1 MLKVVSTNIVSPL
14 GMSSQE
20 NWRAVMQGRS
30 ALRRL
35 ENYKGIPLPFVAS
48 VFTPEQ
54 VEELA
59 IEGFTRFESLAIRSI
74 AEALTHTDLDVHGER
89 TIFILS
95 TTKAD
100 VEELGFA
107 EERDGDYH
115 RPALSAQRIAEH
127 IGIGGG
133 AIVCCNAC
141 ISGVSAQ
148 ILADRLISAGHY
160 NNAVVC
166 GADLVSSF
174 TASGFLSFKSLSN
187 EACRPFDAD
196 RQGLNLGEAAATIVF
211 TRADSLREGDWLFE
225 RGEMDNDAF
234 HLSTPAPSGEG
245 ARKVL
250 EAVMKGRD
258 VSELAFVSAHG
269 TATMFN
275 DQMESVAIEK
285 AGLSAVPLTALK
297 GWFGHTLGASG
308 VLEVIF
314 GMMAVSE
321 SVVLPLRGFREIGVS
336 GKVNLSS
343 ELRAT
348 DKNSFLKMI
357 SGFGGCNAAALYRRV
372 REGKERETAPELKE
386 ADHSMSE
393 AVPELKETAHLEAA
407 HLEAAHLEAAHS
419 MGETAPSL
427 KELHRVHILPDGVTL
442 DGKPLPIQSQ
452 GAGLLSEIYKKYVG
466 DYPKYHKMDALSRL
480 AFLATELLLSR
491 GDVPQDSKRATILF
505 NRTSSVV
512 ADRCHLGS
520 IAKPGEFYPSPS
532 VFLGTLP
539 NIATGEIAIRHGYTG
554 ETSLYITDFRDEA
567 LMEKVVSSS
576 FSQGGFRSLICG
588 FVDCESVDSGFVNSE
603 FVDGDR
609 GDRFEAD
616 LKILV
621 SNNFRNN

>member
-59 IEGFTRFESLAIRSI
+59 VEGFTRFESLAIRSI
-74 AEALTHTDLDVHGER
+74 TEALTHTDLDVHGER

-100 VEELGFA
+100 VEELGFV
-107 EERDGDYH
+107 EEMDGDYH

-127 IGIGGG
+127 VGIGGG

-148 ILADRLISAGHY
+148 ILADRLISCGHY
-160 NNAVVC
+160 DNAVVC

-211 TRADSLREGDWLFE
+211 TRADSLRDGDWLFE

-258 VSELAFVSAHG
+258 DSELAFVSVHG

-285 AGLSAVPLTALK
+285 AGLSSVPLTALK

-308 VLEVIF
+308 VLEVIL

-336 GKVNLSS
+336 GKVNLSP

-372 REGKERETAPELKE
+372 REGMERETAPGLEK
-386 ADHSMSE
+386 AAHSKGE
-393 AVPELKETAHLEAA
+393 TAPELKETAHLMGEAA
-407 HLEAAHLEAAHS
+407 P
-419 MGETAPSL
+419 GL

-442 DGKPLPIQSQ
+442 DGRPLPVQSH
-452 GAGLLSEIYKKYVG
+452 GAGLLSEIYRKYVG

-491 GDVPQDSKRATILF
+491 GDVPQDSGRATILF

-554 ETSLYITDFRDEA
+554 ETSLYITDFRYEA
-567 LMEKVVSSS
+567 LMKKVVGSS
-576 FSQGGFRSLICG
+576 FSLGGFRSLICG
-588 FVDCESVDSGFVNSE
+588 FVDCE

-621 SNNFRNN
+621 RNN

>member
-20 NWRAVMQGRS
+20 NWRSVMQGRS

-59 IEGFTRFESLAIRSI
+59 VEGFTRFESLAIHSI
-74 AEALTHTDLDVHGER
+74 TEALTHTDLDVHGER

-107 EERDGDYH
+107 AERDGDYH

-127 IGIGGG
+127 VGIGGG

-148 ILADRLISAGHY
+148 ILADRLISCGHY
-160 NNAVVC
+160 DNAVVC

-211 TRADSLREGDWLFE
+211 TRADSLRDGDWLFE

-258 VSELAFVSAHG
+258 ASELAFVSAHG

-285 AGLSAVPLTALK
+285 AGLSSVPLTALK

-308 VLEVIF
+308 VLEVIL

-336 GKVNLSS
+336 GKVNLSP
-343 ELRAT
+343 EFRAT

-372 REGKERETAPELKE
+372 RAGMERETAPGLEK
-386 ADHSMSE
+386 AAHSKGE
-393 AVPELKETAHLEAA
+393 TAPELKETAHLMGEAA
-407 HLEAAHLEAAHS
+407 P
-419 MGETAPSL
+419 GL

-442 DGKPLPIQSQ
+442 DGRPLPVQSQ
-452 GAGLLSEIYKKYVG
+452 GTGLLSEIYREYVG

-491 GDVPQDSKRATILF
+491 GDVPQDSGRATILF

-567 LMEKVVSSS
+567 LMKKVVGSS
-576 FSQGGFRSLICG
+576 FSLGGFRSLICG
-588 FVDCESVDSGFVNSE
+588 FVDC
-603 FVDGDR
+603 DR
-609 GDRFEAD
+609 GDSFEAD

-621 SNNFRNN
+621 KNIG

>member
-59 IEGFTRFESLAIRSI
+59 NEGFTRFESLAIRSI
-74 AEALTHTDLDVHGER
+74 TEALTHTDLDVRGER

-107 EERDGDYH
+107 AERDGDYH
-115 RPALSAQRIAEH
+115 RPALSAKRIAEH
-127 IGIGGG
+127 VGIGGG

-148 ILADRLISAGHY
+148 ILADRLISAGY
-160 NNAVVC
+160 YDNAVVC

-258 VSELAFVSAHG
+258 ASELAFVSAHG

-308 VLEVIF
+308 VLEVIL

-321 SVVLPLRGFREIGVS
+321 SVVLPLRGFSEIGVS

-357 SGFGGCNAAALYRRV
+357 SGFGGCNAAALYRKV
-372 REGKERETAPELKE
+372 REGKERETAPELEE

-393 AVPELKETAHLEAA
+393 AVPELKETAH
-407 HLEAAHLEAAHS
+407 S
-419 MGETAPSL
+419 MGEAAPGL

-442 DGKPLPIQSQ
+442 DGMRLPVQSQ
-452 GAGLLSEIYKKYVG
+452 GAGLLSEIYRKYVG
-466 DYPKYHKMDALSRL
+466 DYPKYHKMDSLSRL

-491 GDVPQDSKRATILF
+491 GDVPQDSGRATILF

-567 LMEKVVSSS
+567 LMKKVVSSS

-588 FVDCESVDSGFVNSE
+588 FVDCEFVDGGFVNRE

-621 SNNFRNN
+621 RNN

>member
-74 AEALTHTDLDVHGER
+74 TEALTHTDLDVHGER
-89 TIFILS
+89 TVFILS

-100 VEELGFA
+100 VEELGFVA
-107 EERDGDYH
+107 EGDGDYH

-127 IGIGGG
+127 VGIGGG

-160 NNAVVC
+160 DNAVVC

-258 VSELAFVSAHG
+258 ASKLAFVSAHG

-336 GKVNLSS
+336 GKVNVSS

-386 ADHSMSE
+386 AAHSMGE
-393 AVPELKETAHLEAA
+393 TTPELKETAHLET
-407 HLEAAHLEAAHS
+407 AHLEAAHS

-452 GAGLLSEIYKKYVG
+452 GAGVLSEIYRKYVG

-480 AFLATELLLSR
+480 AFLATELLLSQ

-567 LMEKVVSSS
+567 LMKKVVSSS

-588 FVDCESVDSGFVNSE
+588 FVDCESVNSE

-621 SNNFRNN
+621 RNN

>member
-20 NWRAVMQGRS
+20 NWHAVMQGRS

-54 VEELA
+54 VGELA

-74 AEALTHTDLDVHGER
+74 TEALTHTDLDVHGER

-107 EERDGDYH
+107 AERDGDYH
-115 RPALSAQRIAEH
+115 RPALSAKRIAEH
-127 IGIGGG
+127 VGIGGG

-148 ILADRLISAGHY
+148 ILADRLISTGHY
-160 NNAVVC
+160 DNAVVC

-258 VSELAFVSAHG
+258 ASKLAFVSAHG

-308 VLEVIF
+308 VLEVIL

-321 SVVLPLRGFREIGVS
+321 SVVLPLRGFSEIGVS
-336 GKVNLSS
+336 GKVNVSS

-372 REGKERETAPELKE
+372 REGMERETAPELKE
-386 ADHSMSE
+386 
-393 AVPELKETAHLEAA
+393 TAHL
-407 HLEAAHLEAAHS
+407 
-419 MGETAPSL
+419 MGEAVPSL

-442 DGKPLPIQSQ
+442 DEKPLPIQSQ

-491 GDVPQDSKRATILF
+491 GDVPQDSNRATILF

-520 IAKPGEFYPSPS
+520 IAKQGEFYPSPS

-554 ETSLYITDFRDEA
+554 ETSLYITDFRDEV
-567 LMEKVVSSS
+567 LMKKVVSSS

-588 FVDCESVDSGFVNSE
+588 FVDCEFVDGGFVNRE

-609 GDRFEAD
+609 RDRFEAD

-621 SNNFRNN
+621 SNN

>member
-54 VEELA
+54 VEKLA
-59 IEGFTRFESLAIRSI
+59 VEGFTRFESLAIRSI
-74 AEALTHTDLDVHGER
+74 TEALTHTDLDVHGER

-107 EERDGDYH
+107 AERDGDYH
-115 RPALSAQRIAEH
+115 RPALSARRIAEH
-127 IGIGGG
+127 VGIGGG

-148 ILADRLISAGHY
+148 ILADRLISCGHY
-160 NNAVVC
+160 DNAVVC
-166 GADLVSSF
+166 GADLVSPF

-187 EACRPFDAD
+187 EVCRPFDAD

-211 TRADSLREGDWLFE
+211 TRADNLREGDWLFE

-258 VSELAFVSAHG
+258 ASELAFVSAHG

-285 AGLSAVPLTALK
+285 AGLSSVPLTALK

-308 VLEVIF
+308 VLEVIL

-336 GKVNLSS
+336 GKVNLSP

-372 REGKERETAPELKE
+372 REGMERETVPGLEKA
-386 ADHSMSE
+386 AHSKGE
-393 AVPELKETAHLEAA
+393 TAPELKETAHLMGEAA
-407 HLEAAHLEAAHS
+407 P
-419 MGETAPSL
+419 GL

-442 DGKPLPIQSQ
+442 DGRLLPVQSQ
-452 GAGLLSEIYKKYVG
+452 GVGLLSEIYRKYVG

-491 GDVPQDSKRATILF
+491 GDVPQDSGRATILF

-539 NIATGEIAIRHGYTG
+539 NIAMGEIAIRHGYTG

-567 LMEKVVSSS
+567 LMKKVVGSS
-576 FSQGGFRSLICG
+576 FSLGGFRSLICG
-588 FVDCESVDSGFVNSE
+588 FVDC
-603 FVDGDR
+603 DR
-609 GDRFEAD
+609 GDSFEAD

-621 SNNFRNN
+621 KNIG

>member
-14 GMSSQE
+14 GRSSQE
-20 NWRAVMQGRS
+20 NWRAVMQGWS

-54 VEELA
+54 VAELA
-59 IEGFTRFESLAIRSI
+59 VEGFTRFESLAIRSI
-74 AEALTHTDLDVHGER
+74 TEALTHTDLDVHGER

-107 EERDGDYH
+107 TERDGDYH

-127 IGIGGG
+127 VGIGGG

-148 ILADRLISAGHY
+148 ILADRLISCGHY
-160 NNAVVC
+160 DNAVVC

-211 TRADSLREGDWLFE
+211 TRADSLRDGDWLFE

-258 VSELAFVSAHG
+258 ASELAFVSAHG

-285 AGLSAVPLTALK
+285 AGLSSVPLTALK

-308 VLEVIF
+308 VLEVIL

-336 GKVNLSS
+336 GKVNLSP

-372 REGKERETAPELKE
+372 REGMERETAPWLEK
-386 ADHSMSE
+386 AAHSKGE
-393 AVPELKETAHLEAA
+393 TAPELKETAHLMGEAA
-407 HLEAAHLEAAHS
+407 P
-419 MGETAPSL
+419 GL

-442 DGKPLPIQSQ
+442 DGRPLPVQSQ
-452 GAGLLSEIYKKYVG
+452 GAGLLSEIYRKYVG

-491 GDVPQDSKRATILF
+491 SDVPQDSGRATILF

-567 LMEKVVSSS
+567 LMKKVVGSS
-576 FSQGGFRSLICG
+576 FSPGGFRSLICG
-588 FVDCESVDSGFVNSE
+588 FVDC
-603 FVDGDR
+603 DR
-609 GDRFEAD
+609 GDSFEAD

-621 SNNFRNN
+621 KNIG

>member
-20 NWRAVMQGRS
+20 NWRAVMQGWS

-59 IEGFTRFESLAIRSI
+59 IEGFTRFESLAIHSI

-148 ILADRLISAGHY
+148 ILADRLISAGY
-160 NNAVVC
+160 YDNAVVC

-258 VSELAFVSAHG
+258 ASELAFVSAHG

-285 AGLSAVPLTALK
+285 AGLSSVPLTALK

-336 GKVNLSS
+336 GKVNLSP

-372 REGKERETAPELKE
+372 REGKERETAPELEE

-393 AVPELKETAHLEAA
+393 AVPELKETAH
-407 HLEAAHLEAAHS
+407 S
-419 MGETAPSL
+419 MGEAVPSL

-452 GAGLLSEIYKKYVG
+452 GAGVLSEIYRKYVG

-588 FVDCESVDSGFVNSE
+588 FVDCEFVDGGFVNRES
-603 FVDGDR
+603 VDGDR

>member
-54 VEELA
+54 VEKLA
-59 IEGFTRFESLAIRSI
+59 VEGFTRFESLAIRSI
-74 AEALTHTDLDVHGER
+74 TEALTHTDLELHGER

-107 EERDGDYH
+107 AERDGDYH

-127 IGIGGG
+127 VGIGGG

-148 ILADRLISAGHY
+148 ILADRLISAGY
-160 NNAVVC
+160 YDNAVVC

-211 TRADSLREGDWLFE
+211 TRADSLRDGDWLFE

-234 HLSTPAPSGEG
+234 HLSAPAPSGEG

-258 VSELAFVSAHG
+258 ASELAFVSAHG

-285 AGLSAVPLTALK
+285 AGLSSVPLTALK

-308 VLEVIF
+308 VLEVIL

-336 GKVNLSS
+336 GKVNLSP

-372 REGKERETAPELKE
+372 REGMERETAPG
-386 ADHSMSE
+386 
-393 AVPELKETAHLEAA
+393 LKETAHL
-407 HLEAAHLEAAHS
+407 
-419 MGETAPSL
+419 MGEAVPSL

-442 DGKPLPIQSQ
+442 DGMRLPVQSQ
-452 GAGLLSEIYKKYVG
+452 GAGLLSEIYRKYVG
-466 DYPKYHKMDALSRL
+466 DYPKYHKMDSLSRL

-491 GDVPQDSKRATILF
+491 GDVPQDSGRATILF

-532 VFLGTLP
+532 IFLGTLP

-567 LMEKVVSSS
+567 LMKKVVSSS
-576 FSQGGFRSLICG
+576 FSLGGFRSLICG
-588 FVDCESVDSGFVNSE
+588 FVDC
-603 FVDGDR
+603 DR
-609 GDRFEAD
+609 GDSFEAD

-621 SNNFRNN
+621 KNIG

>member
-59 IEGFTRFESLAIRSI
+59 VEGFTRFESLAIRSI
-74 AEALTHTDLDVHGER
+74 TEALTHTDLDVHGER

-107 EERDGDYH
+107 AERDGDYH

-127 IGIGGG
+127 VGIGGG

-148 ILADRLISAGHY
+148 ILADRLISCGHY
-160 NNAVVC
+160 DNAVVC

-211 TRADSLREGDWLFE
+211 TRADSLRDGDWLFE

-258 VSELAFVSAHG
+258 ASELAFVSAHG

-285 AGLSAVPLTALK
+285 AGLSSVPLTALK

-308 VLEVIF
+308 VLEVIL

-336 GKVNLSS
+336 GKVNLSP

-372 REGKERETAPELKE
+372 REGMERETVPGLEE
-386 ADHSMSE
+386 AAHSRGE
-393 AVPELKETAHLEAA
+393 TAPELKETAHLMGEAA
-407 HLEAAHLEAAHS
+407 P
-419 MGETAPSL
+419 GL

-442 DGKPLPIQSQ
+442 DGRPLPVQSQ
-452 GAGLLSEIYKKYVG
+452 GAGLLSEIYRKYVG

-491 GDVPQDSKRATILF
+491 GDVPQDSGRATILF

-567 LMEKVVSSS
+567 LMKKVVSSS
-576 FSQGGFRSLICG
+576 FSLGGFRSLICG
-588 FVDCESVDSGFVNSE
+588 FVDC
-603 FVDGDR
+603 DR
-609 GDRFEAD
+609 GDSFEAD

-621 SNNFRNN
+621 KNIG

>member
-54 VEELA
+54 VEKLA
-59 IEGFTRFESLAIRSI
+59 VEGFTRFESLAIRSI
-74 AEALTHTDLDVHGER
+74 TEALTHTDLDVHGER

-107 EERDGDYH
+107 AERDGDYH

-127 IGIGGG
+127 VGIGGG

-148 ILADRLISAGHY
+148 ILADRLISCGHY
-160 NNAVVC
+160 DNAVVC

-211 TRADSLREGDWLFE
+211 TRADSLRDGDWLFE

-258 VSELAFVSAHG
+258 ASELAFVSAHG

-285 AGLSAVPLTALK
+285 AGLSSVPLTALK

-308 VLEVIF
+308 VLEVIL

-336 GKVNLSS
+336 GKVNLSP

-372 REGKERETAPELKE
+372 REGMERETVPGLEEAAHSRGETAPELKE
-386 ADHSMSE
+386 
-393 AVPELKETAHLEAA
+393 T
-407 HLEAAHLEAAHS
+407 AHS
-419 MGETAPSL
+419 MGEAAPGL

-442 DGKPLPIQSQ
+442 DGRPLPVQSQ
-452 GAGLLSEIYKKYVG
+452 GAGFLSEIYRKYVG
-466 DYPKYHKMDALSRL
+466 DYPKYHKMDSLSRL

-491 GDVPQDSKRATILF
+491 SDVPQDSGRATILF

-567 LMEKVVSSS
+567 LMKKVVGSS
-576 FSQGGFRSLICG
+576 FSPGGFRSLICG
-588 FVDCESVDSGFVNSE
+588 FVDC
-603 FVDGDR
+603 DR
-609 GDRFEAD
+609 GDSFEAD

-621 SNNFRNN
+621 KNIG

>member
-14 GMSSQE
+14 GISSQE

-59 IEGFTRFESLAIRSI
+59 VEGFTRFESLAIRSI
-74 AEALTHTDLDVHGER
+74 TEALTHTDLDVHGER

-100 VEELGFA
+100 VEELGFV
-107 EERDGDYH
+107 EEMDGDYH

-127 IGIGGG
+127 VGIGGG

-148 ILADRLISAGHY
+148 ILADRLISCGHY
-160 NNAVVC
+160 DNAVVC

-211 TRADSLREGDWLFE
+211 TRADSLRDGDWLFE

-258 VSELAFVSAHG
+258 ASELAFVSAHG

-285 AGLSAVPLTALK
+285 AGLSSVPLTALK

-308 VLEVIF
+308 VLEVIL

-336 GKVNLSS
+336 GKVNLSP

-372 REGKERETAPELKE
+372 REEMERETAPGLEKAAHSKGETAPELKE
-386 ADHSMSE
+386 
-393 AVPELKETAHLEAA
+393 T
-407 HLEAAHLEAAHS
+407 AHS

-442 DGKPLPIQSQ
+442 DGMRLPIQSQ
-452 GAGLLSEIYKKYVG
+452 GAGLLSEIYRKYVG

-491 GDVPQDSKRATILF
+491 SDVPQDSGRATILF

-567 LMEKVVSSS
+567 LMKKVVSSS
-576 FSQGGFRSLICG
+576 FSLGGFRSLICG
-588 FVDCESVDSGFVNSE
+588 FVDC
-603 FVDGDR
+603 DR
-609 GDRFEAD
+609 GDSFEAD

-621 SNNFRNN
+621 KNIG

>member
-54 VEELA
+54 VEKLA
-59 IEGFTRFESLAIRSI
+59 VEGFTRFESLAIRSI
-74 AEALTHTDLDVHGER
+74 TEALTHTDLDVHGER

-107 EERDGDYH
+107 AERDGDYH

-127 IGIGGG
+127 VGIGGG

-148 ILADRLISAGHY
+148 ILADRLISCGHY
-160 NNAVVC
+160 DNAVVC

-211 TRADSLREGDWLFE
+211 TRADSLRDGDWLFE

-258 VSELAFVSAHG
+258 ASELAFVSAHG

-285 AGLSAVPLTALK
+285 AGLSSVPLTALK

-308 VLEVIF
+308 VLEVIL

-321 SVVLPLRGFREIGVS
+321 SVVLPLRGFRETGVS
-336 GKVNLSS
+336 GKVNLSP

-372 REGKERETAPELKE
+372 REGMERETVPGLEKAAHSKGETAPELEK
-386 ADHSMSE
+386 
-393 AVPELKETAHLEAA
+393 
-407 HLEAAHLEAAHS
+407 AAHS
-419 MGETAPSL
+419 MGETAPGL

-442 DGKPLPIQSQ
+442 DGRRLPVQSQ
-452 GAGLLSEIYKKYVG
+452 GAGLLSEIYRKYVG

-491 GDVPQDSKRATILF
+491 GDVPQDSGRATILF

-567 LMEKVVSSS
+567 LMKKVVSSS
-576 FSQGGFRSLICG
+576 FSLGGFRSLICG
-588 FVDCESVDSGFVNSE
+588 FVDC
-603 FVDGDR
+603 DR
-609 GDRFEAD
+609 GDSFEAD
-616 LKILV
+616 LKMLV
-621 SNNFRNN
+621 KNIG

>member
-59 IEGFTRFESLAIRSI
+59 VEGFTRFESLAIRSI
-74 AEALTHTDLDVHGER
+74 TEALTHTDLDVHGER

-100 VEELGFA
+100 VEELGFV

-115 RPALSAQRIAEH
+115 RPALSARRIAEYV
-127 IGIGGG
+127 GIGGG

-148 ILADRLISAGHY
+148 ILADRLISCGHY
-160 NNAVVC
+160 DNAVVC

-258 VSELAFVSAHG
+258 DSELAFVSAHG

-285 AGLSAVPLTALK
+285 AGLSSVPLTALK

-308 VLEVIF
+308 VLEVIL

-336 GKVNLSS
+336 GKVNLSP

-372 REGKERETAPELKE
+372 RAGMERETAPGLEKAAHSKGETAPELKE
-386 ADHSMSE
+386 
-393 AVPELKETAHLEAA
+393 T
-407 HLEAAHLEAAHS
+407 AHS
-419 MGETAPSL
+419 MGEAAPGL

-442 DGKPLPIQSQ
+442 DGRPLPVQSQ
-452 GAGLLSEIYKKYVG
+452 GAGLLSEIYRKYVG

-491 GDVPQDSKRATILF
+491 GDVPQDSGRATILF

-567 LMEKVVSSS
+567 LMKKVVSSS
-576 FSQGGFRSLICG
+576 FSLGGFRSLICG
-588 FVDCESVDSGFVNSE
+588 FVDC
-603 FVDGDR
+603 DR
-609 GDRFEAD
+609 GDSFEAD

-621 SNNFRNN
+621 KNIG

>member
-54 VEELA
+54 VEKLA
-59 IEGFTRFESLAIRSI
+59 VEGFTRFESLAIRSI
-74 AEALTHTDLDVHGER
+74 TEALTHTDLDVHGER

-100 VEELGFA
+100 VDELGFA
-107 EERDGDYH
+107 AERDGDYH

-127 IGIGGG
+127 VGIGGG

-148 ILADRLISAGHY
+148 ILADRLISCGHY
-160 NNAVVC
+160 DNAVVC

-258 VSELAFVSAHG
+258 DSELAFVSAHG

-285 AGLSAVPLTALK
+285 AGLSSVPLTALK

-308 VLEVIF
+308 VLEVIL

-336 GKVNLSS
+336 GKVNLSP

-372 REGKERETAPELKE
+372 REGMERETVPGLEKAAHSKGETAPELKE
-386 ADHSMSE
+386 
-393 AVPELKETAHLEAA
+393 T
-407 HLEAAHLEAAHS
+407 AHS
-419 MGETAPSL
+419 MGEAAPGL

-442 DGKPLPIQSQ
+442 DGRPLPIQSQ
-452 GAGLLSEIYKKYVG
+452 GAGLLSEIYRKYVG

-491 GDVPQDSKRATILF
+491 GDVPQDSGRATILF

-567 LMEKVVSSS
+567 LMKKVVGSS

-588 FVDCESVDSGFVNSE
+588 FVDCDGGDS
-603 FVDGDR
+603 
-609 GDRFEAD
+609 FEAD

-621 SNNFRNN
+621 KNIG

>member
-54 VEELA
+54 VEGLA
-59 IEGFTRFESLAIRSI
+59 VEGFTRFEALAIRSVT
-74 AEALTHTDLDVHGER
+74 EALTHTDLDVHGER

-107 EERDGDYH
+107 AERDGDYH

-127 IGIGGG
+127 VGIGGG

-148 ILADRLISAGHY
+148 ILADRLISCGHY
-160 NNAVVC
+160 DNAVVC

-211 TRADSLREGDWLFE
+211 TRADSLRDGDWLFE

-258 VSELAFVSAHG
+258 ASELAFVSAHG

-285 AGLSAVPLTALK
+285 AGLSSVPLTALK

-308 VLEVIF
+308 VLEVIL

-336 GKVNLSS
+336 GKVNLSP

-372 REGKERETAPELKE
+372 REGMERETVPGLEEAAHSRGETAPELKE
-386 ADHSMSE
+386 
-393 AVPELKETAHLEAA
+393 T
-407 HLEAAHLEAAHS
+407 AHS
-419 MGETAPSL
+419 MGEAAPGL

-442 DGKPLPIQSQ
+442 DGRPLPVQSQ
-452 GAGLLSEIYKKYVG
+452 GAGLLSEIYRKYVG

-491 GDVPQDSKRATILF
+491 GDVPQDSGRATILF

-567 LMEKVVSSS
+567 LMKKVVSSS
-576 FSQGGFRSLICG
+576 FSLGGFRSLICG
-588 FVDCESVDSGFVNSE
+588 FVDC
-603 FVDGDR
+603 DR
-609 GDRFEAD
+609 GDSFEAD

-621 SNNFRNN
+621 KNIG

>member
-14 GMSSQE
+14 GMSSKE

-54 VEELA
+54 VEKLA
-59 IEGFTRFESLAIRSI
+59 VEGFTRFESLAIRSI
-74 AEALTHTDLDVHGER
+74 TEALTYTDLDVHGER

-107 EERDGDYH
+107 VERDGDYH

-127 IGIGGG
+127 VGIGGG

-148 ILADRLISAGHY
+148 ILADRLISTGHY
-160 NNAVVC
+160 DNAVVC
-166 GADLVSSF
+166 GADLVSPF

-211 TRADSLREGDWLFE
+211 TRADSLRDGDWLFE

-258 VSELAFVSAHG
+258 ASELAFVSAHG

-285 AGLSAVPLTALK
+285 AGLSSVPLTALK

-308 VLEVIF
+308 VLEVIL

-336 GKVNLSS
+336 GKVNLSP

-372 REGKERETAPELKE
+372 REGMERETAPELKE
-386 ADHSMSE
+386 AAHSKGETAPGLEKTAHSKGE
-393 AVPELKETAHLEAA
+393 TAPELKETAH
-407 HLEAAHLEAAHS
+407 S
-419 MGETAPSL
+419 MGEAAPGL

-442 DGKPLPIQSQ
+442 DGRPLPVQSQ
-452 GAGLLSEIYKKYVG
+452 GAGLLSEIYRKYVG

-491 GDVPQDSKRATILF
+491 GDVPQDSGRATILF

-567 LMEKVVSSS
+567 LMKKVVSSS
-576 FSQGGFRSLICG
+576 FSLGGFRSLICG
-588 FVDCESVDSGFVNSE
+588 FVDC
-603 FVDGDR
+603 DR
-609 GDRFEAD
+609 GDSFEAD

-621 SNNFRNN
+621 KNIG

>member
-54 VEELA
+54 VEDLA
-59 IEGFTRFESLAIRSI
+59 IDGFTRFESLAIRSI

-115 RPALSAQRIAEH
+115 RPALSAKRIAEH
-127 IGIGGG
+127 VGIGGG

-148 ILADRLISAGHY
+148 ILADRLISAGY
-160 NNAVVC
+160 YDNAVVC

-211 TRADSLREGDWLFE
+211 TRADSLRDGDWLFE

-258 VSELAFVSAHG
+258 ASELAFVSAHG

-285 AGLSAVPLTALK
+285 AGLSSVPLTALK

-308 VLEVIF
+308 VLEVIL

-336 GKVNLSS
+336 GKVNLSP

-372 REGKERETAPELKE
+372 REGMERETAPGLEK
-386 ADHSMSE
+386 AAHSMGE
-393 AVPELKETAHLEAA
+393 AAPELKETAHLIGEAA
-407 HLEAAHLEAAHS
+407 P
-419 MGETAPSL
+419 GL

-442 DGKPLPIQSQ
+442 DGRPLPVQSQ
-452 GAGLLSEIYKKYVG
+452 GAGLLSEIYRKYVG

-491 GDVPQDSKRATILF
+491 GDVPQDSERATILF

-567 LMEKVVSSS
+567 LMKKVVRSS
-576 FSQGGFRSLICG
+576 FSLGGFRSLICG
-588 FVDCESVDSGFVNSE
+588 FVDC
-603 FVDGDR
+603 DR
-609 GDRFEAD
+609 GDSFEAD

-621 SNNFRNN
+621 RNN

>member
-59 IEGFTRFESLAIRSI
+59 VEGFTRFESLAIRSI
-74 AEALTHTDLDVHGER
+74 TEALTHTDLDVHGER

-107 EERDGDYH
+107 AERDGDYH

-127 IGIGGG
+127 VGIGGG

-148 ILADRLISAGHY
+148 ILADRLISCGHY
-160 NNAVVC
+160 DNAVVC

-211 TRADSLREGDWLFE
+211 TRADSLRDGDWLFE

-258 VSELAFVSAHG
+258 ASELAFVSAHG

-285 AGLSAVPLTALK
+285 AGLSSVPLTALK

-308 VLEVIF
+308 VLEVIL

-336 GKVNLSS
+336 GKVNLSP

-372 REGKERETAPELKE
+372 RAGMERETAPG
-386 ADHSMSE
+386 
-393 AVPELKETAHLEAA
+393 LEK
-407 HLEAAHLEAAHS
+407 AAHS
-419 MGETAPSL
+419 MGETAPELKETAQSMGEAAPGL
-427 KELHRVHILPDGVTL
+427 KELHRVHILPDGATL
-442 DGKPLPIQSQ
+442 DGRRLPVQSQ
-452 GAGLLSEIYKKYVG
+452 GAGLLSEIYRKYVG

-491 GDVPQDSKRATILF
+491 GDVPQDSGRATILF

-512 ADRCHLGS
+512 ADRCHLGCF
-520 IAKPGEFYPSPS
+520 AKPGELYPSPS

-567 LMEKVVSSS
+567 LMKKVVSSS
-576 FSQGGFRSLICG
+576 FSLGGFRSLICG
-588 FVDCESVDSGFVNSE
+588 FVDC
-603 FVDGDR
+603 DR

-621 SNNFRNN
+621 SNN

>member
-54 VEELA
+54 VEKLA
-59 IEGFTRFESLAIRSI
+59 VEGFTRFESLAIRSI
-74 AEALTHTDLDVHGER
+74 TEALTHTDLDVHGER

-107 EERDGDYH
+107 AERDGDYH

-127 IGIGGG
+127 VGIGGG

-148 ILADRLISAGHY
+148 ILADRLISCGHY
-160 NNAVVC
+160 DNAVVC

-211 TRADSLREGDWLFE
+211 TRADNLREGDWLFE

-258 VSELAFVSAHG
+258 ASELAFVSAHG

-285 AGLSAVPLTALK
+285 AGLSSVPLTALK

-308 VLEVIF
+308 VLEVIL

-336 GKVNLSS
+336 GKVNLSP

-372 REGKERETAPELKE
+372 REGMERETAPGLEKAAHSKGETAPELKE
-386 ADHSMSE
+386 
-393 AVPELKETAHLEAA
+393 T
-407 HLEAAHLEAAHS
+407 AHS
-419 MGETAPSL
+419 MGEAAPGL
-427 KELHRVHILPDGVTL
+427 KELHRIHILPDGVTL
-442 DGKPLPIQSQ
+442 DGRPLPVQSQ
-452 GAGLLSEIYKKYVG
+452 GAGLLSEIYRKYVG

-539 NIATGEIAIRHGYTG
+539 NIATGEIAIRHGYNG

-567 LMEKVVSSS
+567 LMKKVVGSS
-576 FSQGGFRSLICG
+576 FSPGGFRSLICG
-588 FVDCESVDSGFVNSE
+588 FVDCDGGDS
-603 FVDGDR
+603 
-609 GDRFEAD
+609 FEAD

-621 SNNFRNN
+621 RNN

>member
-59 IEGFTRFESLAIRSI
+59 VEGFTRFESLAIRSI
-74 AEALTHTDLDVHGER
+74 TEALTHTDLDVHGER

-107 EERDGDYH
+107 AERDGDYH

-127 IGIGGG
+127 VGIGGG

-148 ILADRLISAGHY
+148 ILADRLISCGHY
-160 NNAVVC
+160 DNAVVC

-211 TRADSLREGDWLFE
+211 TRADSLRDGDWLFE

-258 VSELAFVSAHG
+258 ASELAFVSAHG

-285 AGLSAVPLTALK
+285 AGLSSVPLTALK

-308 VLEVIF
+308 VLEVIL

-336 GKVNLSS
+336 GKVNLSP

-372 REGKERETAPELKE
+372 RAGMERETAPELK
-386 ADHSMSE
+386 
-393 AVPELKETAHLEAA
+393 KTANL
-407 HLEAAHLEAAHS
+407 
-419 MGETAPSL
+419 MGATAPGL

-442 DGKPLPIQSQ
+442 DGRPLPVQSQ
-452 GAGLLSEIYKKYVG
+452 GAGLLSEIYRKYVG

-491 GDVPQDSKRATILF
+491 GDVPQDSGRATILF

-567 LMEKVVSSS
+567 LMKKVVSSS
-576 FSQGGFRSLICG
+576 FSPGGFRSLICG
-588 FVDCESVDSGFVNSE
+588 FVDC
-603 FVDGDR
+603 DR
-609 GDRFEAD
+609 GDSFEAD
-616 LKILV
+616 LKMLV
-621 SNNFRNN
+621 KNIG

>member
-54 VEELA
+54 VEKLA
-59 IEGFTRFESLAIRSI
+59 VEGFTRFESLAIRSI
-74 AEALTHTDLDVHGER
+74 TEALTHTDLDVHGER

-95 TTKAD
+95 TTKGD

-107 EERDGDYH
+107 AERDGDYH
-115 RPALSAQRIAEH
+115 RPALSAQRIAKH
-127 IGIGGG
+127 VGIGGG

-148 ILADRLISAGHY
+148 ILADRLISCGHY
-160 NNAVVC
+160 DYAVVC

-211 TRADSLREGDWLFE
+211 TRADSLRDGDWLFE

-258 VSELAFVSAHG
+258 ASELAFVSAHG

-285 AGLSAVPLTALK
+285 AGLSSVPLTALK

-308 VLEVIF
+308 VLEVIL

-336 GKVNLSS
+336 GKVNLSP

-372 REGKERETAPELKE
+372 RAGMERETAPELKE
-386 ADHSMSE
+386 TTHSMGE
-393 AVPELKETAHLEAA
+393 TAPELKETAHLMGEAA
-407 HLEAAHLEAAHS
+407 P
-419 MGETAPSL
+419 GL

-442 DGKPLPIQSQ
+442 DGRRLPVQSQ
-452 GAGLLSEIYKKYVG
+452 GAGLLSEIYRKYVG

-491 GDVPQDSKRATILF
+491 GDVPQDSERATILF

-567 LMEKVVSSS
+567 LMKKVVGSS

-588 FVDCESVDSGFVNSE
+588 FVDC
-603 FVDGDR
+603 DR
-609 GDRFEAD
+609 GDSFEVD

-621 SNNFRNN
+621 KNIG

>member
-54 VEELA
+54 VEKLA
-59 IEGFTRFESLAIRSI
+59 VEGFTRFESLAIRSI
-74 AEALTHTDLDVHGER
+74 TEALTHTDLDVHGER

-107 EERDGDYH
+107 AERDGDYH

-127 IGIGGG
+127 VGIGG

-148 ILADRLISAGHY
+148 ILADRLISCGHY
-160 NNAVVC
+160 DNAVVC

-187 EACRPFDAD
+187 EACRPFDVD

-211 TRADSLREGDWLFE
+211 TRADSLRDGDWLFE

-258 VSELAFVSAHG
+258 ASELAFVSAHG

-285 AGLSAVPLTALK
+285 AGLSSVPLTALK

-308 VLEVIF
+308 VLEVIL

-336 GKVNLSS
+336 GKVNLSP
-343 ELRAT
+343 ELRTT

-372 REGKERETAPELKE
+372 RAGMERETAPGLEK
-386 ADHSMSE
+386 AAHSKGE
-393 AVPELKETAHLEAA
+393 TAPELKETAHLMGEAA
-407 HLEAAHLEAAHS
+407 S
-419 MGETAPSL
+419 GL
-427 KELHRVHILPDGVTL
+427 KELHRVLILPDGVTL
-442 DGKPLPIQSQ
+442 DGRRLPVQSQ
-452 GAGLLSEIYKKYVG
+452 GAGLLSEIYRKYVG
-466 DYPKYHKMDALSRL
+466 DYPKYHKMDSLSRL

-491 GDVPQDSKRATILF
+491 GDVPQDSGRATILF

-567 LMEKVVSSS
+567 LMKKVVGSS
-576 FSQGGFRSLICG
+576 FSLGGFRSLICG
-588 FVDCESVDSGFVNSE
+588 FVDCEFVDS
-603 FVDGDR
+603 
-609 GDRFEAD
+609 FEAE

-621 SNNFRNN
+621 KNN

>member
-74 AEALTHTDLDVHGER
+74 TEALTHTDLDVHGER

-107 EERDGDYH
+107 AERDGDYH

-127 IGIGGG
+127 VGIGGG

-258 VSELAFVSAHG
+258 ASELAFVSAHG

-308 VLEVIF
+308 VLEVIL

-336 GKVNLSS
+336 GKVNVSS

-357 SGFGGCNAAALYRRV
+357 SGFGGCNAATLYRRV
-372 REGKERETAPELKE
+372 REGMERETAPELKE

-393 AVPELKETAHLEAA
+393 AVPELKETAHLEAD
-407 HLEAAHLEAAHS
+407 HS
-419 MGETAPSL
+419 KGETAPSL

-442 DGKPLPIQSQ
+442 DGRPLPIQSH
-452 GAGLLSEIYKKYVG
+452 GAGLLSEIYRKYVG

-491 GDVPQDSKRATILF
+491 GDVPQDSGRATILF

-567 LMEKVVSSS
+567 LMKNVIGSS

-588 FVDCESVDSGFVNSE
+588 FVDCEFVDGGFVNRE

-621 SNNFRNN
+621 SNNLRYLVRNN

>member
-59 IEGFTRFESLAIRSI
+59 VEGFTRFESLAIRSI
-74 AEALTHTDLDVHGER
+74 TEALTHTDLDVHGER

-107 EERDGDYH
+107 AERDGDYH

-127 IGIGGG
+127 VGIGGG

-148 ILADRLISAGHY
+148 ILADRLISCGHY
-160 NNAVVC
+160 DYAVVC

-211 TRADSLREGDWLFE
+211 TRADSLRDGDWLFE

-258 VSELAFVSAHG
+258 ASELAFVSAHG

-285 AGLSAVPLTALK
+285 AGLSSVPLTALK

-308 VLEVIF
+308 VLEVIL

-336 GKVNLSS
+336 GKVNLSP

-372 REGKERETAPELKE
+372 REGMERETAPGLEKAAHSKGETAPELK
-386 ADHSMSE
+386 D
-393 AVPELKETAHLEAA
+393 TAHL
-407 HLEAAHLEAAHS
+407 
-419 MGETAPSL
+419 MGEADPGL

-442 DGKPLPIQSQ
+442 DGRPLPVQSQ
-452 GAGLLSEIYKKYVG
+452 GAGLLSEIYRKYVG

-520 IAKPGEFYPSPS
+520 IAKSGEFYPSPS

-567 LMEKVVSSS
+567 LMKKVVSSS
-576 FSQGGFRSLICG
+576 FSPGGFRSLICG
-588 FVDCESVDSGFVNSE
+588 FVDC
-603 FVDGDR
+603 DR
-609 GDRFEAD
+609 GDSFEAD

-621 SNNFRNN
+621 KNIG

>member
-59 IEGFTRFESLAIRSI
+59 VEGFTRFESLAIRSI
-74 AEALTHTDLDVHGER
+74 TEALTHTDLDVHGER

-107 EERDGDYH
+107 TEMDGDYH

-127 IGIGGG
+127 VGIGGG

-148 ILADRLISAGHY
+148 ILADRLISAGY
-160 NNAVVC
+160 YDNAVVC

-211 TRADSLREGDWLFE
+211 TRADSLRDGDWLFE

-245 ARKVL
+245 ARRVL
-250 EAVMKGRD
+250 ETVMRD
-258 VSELAFVSAHG
+258 RDASELAFVSAHG

-285 AGLSAVPLTALK
+285 AGLSSVPLTALK

-308 VLEVIF
+308 VLEVIL

-336 GKVNLSS
+336 GKVNLSP

-372 REGKERETAPELKE
+372 REGMERETAPGLEKAAHSKGETAPELKE
-386 ADHSMSE
+386 
-393 AVPELKETAHLEAA
+393 T
-407 HLEAAHLEAAHS
+407 AHS
-419 MGETAPSL
+419 MGEAAPGL

-442 DGKPLPIQSQ
+442 DGMRLPVQSQ
-452 GAGLLSEIYKKYVG
+452 GAGLLSEIYRKYVG

-491 GDVPQDSKRATILF
+491 GDVPQDSGRATILF

-567 LMEKVVSSS
+567 LMKKVVRSS
-576 FSQGGFRSLICG
+576 FSLGGFRSLICG
-588 FVDCESVDSGFVNSE
+588 FVDC
-603 FVDGDR
+603 DR
-609 GDRFEAD
+609 GDSFEAD

-621 SNNFRNN
+621 RNN

>member
-59 IEGFTRFESLAIRSI
+59 VEGFTRFESLAIRSI
-74 AEALTHTDLDVHGER
+74 TEALTHTNLELHGER

-107 EERDGDYH
+107 AERDGDYH

-127 IGIGGG
+127 VGIGGG

-148 ILADRLISAGHY
+148 ILADRLISCGHY
-160 NNAVVC
+160 DNAVVC

-211 TRADSLREGDWLFE
+211 TRADSLRDGDWLFE

-258 VSELAFVSAHG
+258 ASELAFVSAHG

-285 AGLSAVPLTALK
+285 AGLSSVPLTALK

-308 VLEVIF
+308 VLEVIL

-336 GKVNLSS
+336 GKVNLSPG
-343 ELRAT
+343 LRTT

-372 REGKERETAPELKE
+372 RAGMERETAPELEK
-386 ADHSMSE
+386 
-393 AVPELKETAHLEAA
+393 
-407 HLEAAHLEAAHS
+407 AAHS
-419 MGETAPSL
+419 MGETAPELKVTAHSKGETAPGL

-442 DGKPLPIQSQ
+442 DGRPLPVQSQ
-452 GAGLLSEIYKKYVG
+452 GAGLLSEIYRKYVG

-491 GDVPQDSKRATILF
+491 GDVPQDSGRATILF

-567 LMEKVVSSS
+567 LMKKVVSSS
-576 FSQGGFRSLICG
+576 FSPGGFRSLICG
-588 FVDCESVDSGFVNSE
+588 FVDC
-603 FVDGDR
+603 DR
-609 GDRFEAD
+609 GDSFEAD

-621 SNNFRNN
+621 KNIG

>member
-30 ALRRL
+30 FLRRL

-54 VEELA
+54 VEKLA
-59 IEGFTRFESLAIRSI
+59 VEGFTRFESLAIRSI
-74 AEALTHTDLDVHGER
+74 TEALTHTDLDVHGER

-100 VEELGFA
+100 VEELGFV

-127 IGIGGG
+127 VGIGGG

-148 ILADRLISAGHY
+148 ILADRLISTGHY
-160 NNAVVC
+160 DNAVVC

-258 VSELAFVSAHG
+258 ASELAFVSAHG

-285 AGLSAVPLTALK
+285 AGLSDVPLTALK

-308 VLEVIF
+308 VLEVIL

-336 GKVNLSS
+336 GKVNLSP

-372 REGKERETAPELKE
+372 RAGMERETAPGLEK
-386 ADHSMSE
+386 AAHSKGE
-393 AVPELKETAHLEAA
+393 TAPELKETAHLMGEAA
-407 HLEAAHLEAAHS
+407 P
-419 MGETAPSL
+419 GL

-442 DGKPLPIQSQ
+442 DGRPLPVQSQ
-452 GAGLLSEIYKKYVG
+452 GAGLLSEIYRKYVG

-491 GDVPQDSKRATILF
+491 SDVPQDSGRATILF

-539 NIATGEIAIRHGYTG
+539 NIATGEIAIRHSYTG

-567 LMEKVVSSS
+567 LMKKVVGSS

-588 FVDCESVDSGFVNSE
+588 FVDCE
-603 FVDGDR
+603 FVDCDGGDS
-609 GDRFEAD
+609 FEAD

-621 SNNFRNN
+621 RNN

>member
-59 IEGFTRFESLAIRSI
+59 VEGFTRFESLAIRSI
-74 AEALTHTDLDVHGER
+74 TEALTHTDLDVHGER

-107 EERDGDYH
+107 TEMDGDYH

-127 IGIGGG
+127 VGIGGG

-148 ILADRLISAGHY
+148 ILADRLISCGHY
-160 NNAVVC
+160 DNAVVC

-211 TRADSLREGDWLFE
+211 TRADSLRDGDWLFE
-225 RGEMDNDAF
+225 RGEMDNEAF

-250 EAVMKGRD
+250 EAMMKGRD
-258 VSELAFVSAHG
+258 ASELAFVSAHG

-285 AGLSAVPLTALK
+285 AGLSSVPLTALK

-308 VLEVIF
+308 VLEVIL

-336 GKVNLSS
+336 GKVNLSP

-372 REGKERETAPELKE
+372 REGMERET
-386 ADHSMSE
+386 
-393 AVPELKETAHLEAA
+393 VPELKGTAHLMGEAA
-407 HLEAAHLEAAHS
+407 P
-419 MGETAPSL
+419 GL

-442 DGKPLPIQSQ
+442 DGMRLPVQSQ
-452 GAGLLSEIYKKYVG
+452 GVGLLSEIYRKYVG

-491 GDVPQDSKRATILF
+491 GDVPQDSGRATILF

-567 LMEKVVSSS
+567 LMKKVVGSS
-576 FSQGGFRSLICG
+576 FSLGGFRSLICG
-588 FVDCESVDSGFVNSE
+588 FVDC
-603 FVDGDR
+603 DR
-609 GDRFEAD
+609 GDSFEAD

-621 SNNFRNN
+621 KNIG

>member
-59 IEGFTRFESLAIRSI
+59 VEGFTRFESLAIRSI
-74 AEALTHTDLDVHGER
+74 TEALTHTDLDVHGER

-107 EERDGDYH
+107 AERDGDYH

-127 IGIGGG
+127 VGIGGG

-148 ILADRLISAGHY
+148 ILADRLISCGHY
-160 NNAVVC
+160 DNAVVC

-211 TRADSLREGDWLFE
+211 TRADSLRDGDWLFE

-258 VSELAFVSAHG
+258 ASELAFVSAHG

-285 AGLSAVPLTALK
+285 AGLSSVPLTALK

-308 VLEVIF
+308 VLEVIL

-336 GKVNLSS
+336 GKVNLSP

-372 REGKERETAPELKE
+372 RAGMERETAPGLEE
-386 ADHSMSE
+386 AAHSKGE
-393 AVPELKETAHLEAA
+393 TAPELKETAHLMGEAA
-407 HLEAAHLEAAHS
+407 P
-419 MGETAPSL
+419 GL

-442 DGKPLPIQSQ
+442 DGKPLPVQSQ
-452 GAGLLSEIYKKYVG
+452 GAGLLSEIYRKYVG

-491 GDVPQDSKRATILF
+491 GDVPQDSGRATILF

-567 LMEKVVSSS
+567 LMKKVVSSS
-576 FSQGGFRSLICG
+576 FSLGGFRSLICG
-588 FVDCESVDSGFVNSE
+588 FVDC
-603 FVDGDR
+603 DR
-609 GDRFEAD
+609 GDSFEAD

-621 SNNFRNN
+621 KNIG

>member
-59 IEGFTRFESLAIRSI
+59 VEGFTRFESLAIRSI
-74 AEALTHTDLDVHGER
+74 TEALTHTNLELHGER

-107 EERDGDYH
+107 AERDGDYH

-127 IGIGGG
+127 VGIGGG

-148 ILADRLISAGHY
+148 ILADRLISCGHY
-160 NNAVVC
+160 DNAVVC

-211 TRADSLREGDWLFE
+211 TRADSLRDGDWLFE

-258 VSELAFVSAHG
+258 ASELAFVSAHG

-285 AGLSAVPLTALK
+285 AGLSSVPLTALK

-308 VLEVIF
+308 VLEVVL

-336 GKVNLSS
+336 GKVNLSP

-372 REGKERETAPELKE
+372 RAGMERETAPELEK
-386 ADHSMSE
+386 
-393 AVPELKETAHLEAA
+393 
-407 HLEAAHLEAAHS
+407 AAHS
-419 MGETAPSL
+419 MGETAPELKVTAHSKGETAPGL

-442 DGKPLPIQSQ
+442 DGRPLPVQSQ
-452 GAGLLSEIYKKYVG
+452 GAGLLSEIYRKYVG

-491 GDVPQDSKRATILF
+491 GDVPQDSGRATILF

-567 LMEKVVSSS
+567 LMKKVVSSS
-576 FSQGGFRSLICG
+576 FSLGGFRSLICG
-588 FVDCESVDSGFVNSE
+588 FVDC
-603 FVDGDR
+603 DR
-609 GDRFEAD
+609 GDSFEAD

-621 SNNFRNN
+621 KNIG

>member
-20 NWRAVMQGRS
+20 NWHAVMQGRS

-54 VEELA
+54 VEDLA
-59 IEGFTRFESLAIRSI
+59 IEGFTRFESLAIRSVT
-74 AEALTHTDLDVHGER
+74 EALTHTDLDVHGER

-107 EERDGDYH
+107 AERDGDYH

-127 IGIGGG
+127 VGIGGG

-160 NNAVVC
+160 DNAVVC

-211 TRADSLREGDWLFE
+211 TRADSLREGDWLLE
-225 RGEMDNDAF
+225 HGEMDNDAF

-258 VSELAFVSAHG
+258 ASELAFVSAHG

-308 VLEVIF
+308 VLEVIL

-348 DKNSFLKMI
+348 DKNTFLKMI

-372 REGKERETAPELKE
+372 REGMERETAPELKE
-386 ADHSMSE
+386 AANLMGE
-393 AVPELKETAHLEAA
+393 AV
-407 HLEAAHLEAAHS
+407 
-419 MGETAPSL
+419 PSL

-442 DGKPLPIQSQ
+442 DGRPLPIQSQ
-452 GAGLLSEIYKKYVG
+452 GTGLLSEIYRKYVG

-491 GDVPQDSKRATILF
+491 GDVPQDSGRATILF

-520 IAKPGEFYPSPS
+520 IAKSGEFYPSPS

-567 LMEKVVSSS
+567 LMKKVVGSS

-588 FVDCESVDSGFVNSE
+588 FVDCEFVNSD
-603 FVDGDR
+603 FADGDR
-609 GDRFEAD
+609 RDRFEAD

-621 SNNFRNN
+621 RNN

>member
-59 IEGFTRFESLAIRSI
+59 VEGFTRFESLAIRSI
-74 AEALTHTDLDVHGER
+74 TEALTHTDLDVHGER

-107 EERDGDYH
+107 AERDGDYH

-127 IGIGGG
+127 VGIGGG

-148 ILADRLISAGHY
+148 ILADRLISCGHY
-160 NNAVVC
+160 DNAVVC

-211 TRADSLREGDWLFE
+211 TRADSLRDGDWLFE

-258 VSELAFVSAHG
+258 ASELAFVSAHG

-285 AGLSAVPLTALK
+285 AGLSSVPLTALK

-308 VLEVIF
+308 VLEVIL

-336 GKVNLSS
+336 GKVNLSP

-372 REGKERETAPELKE
+372 RAGMERETAPELK
-386 ADHSMSE
+386 
-393 AVPELKETAHLEAA
+393 KTANL
-407 HLEAAHLEAAHS
+407 
-419 MGETAPSL
+419 MGATAPGL

-442 DGKPLPIQSQ
+442 DGRPLPVQSQ
-452 GAGLLSEIYKKYVG
+452 GAGLLSEIYRKYVG

-491 GDVPQDSKRATILF
+491 GDVPQDSERATILF

-567 LMEKVVSSS
+567 LMKKVVSSS
-576 FSQGGFRSLICG
+576 FSPGGFRSLICG
-588 FVDCESVDSGFVNSE
+588 FVDC
-603 FVDGDR
+603 DR
-609 GDRFEAD
+609 GDSFEAD
-616 LKILV
+616 LKMLV
-621 SNNFRNN
+621 KNIG

>member
-59 IEGFTRFESLAIRSI
+59 VEGFTRFESLAIRSI
-74 AEALTHTDLDVHGER
+74 TEALTHTDLDVHGER

-107 EERDGDYH
+107 AERDGDYH

-127 IGIGGG
+127 VGIGGG

-148 ILADRLISAGHY
+148 ILADRLISCGHY
-160 NNAVVC
+160 DNAVVC

-211 TRADSLREGDWLFE
+211 TRADSLRDGDWLFE

-258 VSELAFVSAHG
+258 ASELAFVSAHG

-285 AGLSAVPLTALK
+285 AGLSSVPLTALK

-308 VLEVIF
+308 VLEVIL

-336 GKVNLSS
+336 GKVNLSP

-372 REGKERETAPELKE
+372 REEMERETAPGLEK
-386 ADHSMSE
+386 AAHSKGE
-393 AVPELKETAHLEAA
+393 TAPELKETAHLMGEAA
-407 HLEAAHLEAAHS
+407 P
-419 MGETAPSL
+419 GL

-442 DGKPLPIQSQ
+442 DGMRLSVQSQ
-452 GAGLLSEIYKKYVG
+452 GAGLLSEIYRKYVR
-466 DYPKYHKMDALSRL
+466 DYPKYHKMDSLSRL

-491 GDVPQDSKRATILF
+491 GDVPQDSERATILF

-567 LMEKVVSSS
+567 LMKKVVGSS
-576 FSQGGFRSLICG
+576 FSLGGFRSLICG
-588 FVDCESVDSGFVNSE
+588 FVDC
-603 FVDGDR
+603 DR
-609 GDRFEAD
+609 GDSFEAD

-621 SNNFRNN
+621 KNIG

>member
-54 VEELA
+54 VEKLA
-59 IEGFTRFESLAIRSI
+59 VEGFTRFESLAIRSI
-74 AEALTHTDLDVHGER
+74 TEALTHTDLDVHGER

-107 EERDGDYH
+107 AERDGDYH
-115 RPALSAQRIAEH
+115 RPALSARRIAEKV
-127 IGIGGG
+127 GIGGG

-148 ILADRLISAGHY
+148 ILADRLISCGHY
-160 NNAVVC
+160 DNAVVC

-211 TRADSLREGDWLFE
+211 TRADSLRDGDWLFE

-245 ARKVL
+245 ARKVM

-258 VSELAFVSAHG
+258 ASELAFVSAHG

-285 AGLSAVPLTALK
+285 AGLSSVPLTALK

-308 VLEVIF
+308 VLEVIL
-314 GMMAVSE
+314 GMMAVSK

-336 GKVNLSS
+336 GKVNLSP

-372 REGKERETAPELKE
+372 RAGMERETAPG
-386 ADHSMSE
+386 
-393 AVPELKETAHLEAA
+393 LE
-407 HLEAAHLEAAHS
+407 EAAHS
-419 MGETAPSL
+419 MGETAPELKETAHLMGEAAPGL

-442 DGKPLPIQSQ
+442 DGRPLPVQSQ
-452 GAGLLSEIYKKYVG
+452 GAGLLSEIYRKYVG
-466 DYPKYHKMDALSRL
+466 DYPKYHKMDSLSRL

-491 GDVPQDSKRATILF
+491 GDVPQDSGRATILF

-567 LMEKVVSSS
+567 LMKKVVRSS
-576 FSQGGFRSLICG
+576 FSLGGFRSLICG
-588 FVDCESVDSGFVNSE
+588 FVDC
-603 FVDGDR
+603 DR
-609 GDRFEAD
+609 GDSFEAD

-621 SNNFRNN
+621 RNN

>member
-14 GMSSQE
+14 GMSSRE
-20 NWRAVMQGRS
+20 NWHAVMQGRS

-59 IEGFTRFESLAIRSI
+59 LEGFTRFESLAIRSI
-74 AEALTHTDLDVHGER
+74 TEALTHTDLDVHGER

-107 EERDGDYH
+107 AERDGDYH
-115 RPALSAQRIAEH
+115 RPALSAQRIAEYV
-127 IGIGGG
+127 GIGGG

-148 ILADRLISAGHY
+148 ILADRLISTGHY
-160 NNAVVC
+160 DNAVVC

-211 TRADSLREGDWLFE
+211 TRADSLREGDWLLE
-225 RGEMDNDAF
+225 HGEMDNDAF

-258 VSELAFVSAHG
+258 ASELAFVSAHG

-308 VLEVIF
+308 VLEVIL

-336 GKVNLSS
+336 GKVNVSS

-386 ADHSMSE
+386 ADHSKGETAPGLKE
-393 AVPELKETAHLEAA
+393 AAHSLGETAPELKET
-407 HLEAAHLEAAHS
+407 AHS

-427 KELHRVHILPDGVTL
+427 KELHRVHILPDRVTL

-491 GDVPQDSKRATILF
+491 GDVPQDSGRATILF

-567 LMEKVVSSS
+567 LMKKVVSSS

-588 FVDCESVDSGFVNSE
+588 FVDCEFVDRE

-609 GDRFEAD
+609 GDSFEAD

-621 SNNFRNN
+621 RNN

>member
-59 IEGFTRFESLAIRSI
+59 NEGFTRFESLAIRSI
-74 AEALTHTDLDVHGER
+74 TEALTHTDLDVRGER

-115 RPALSAQRIAEH
+115 RPAISAQRIAEH

-160 NNAVVC
+160 DNAVVC

-250 EAVMKGRD
+250 EAVMKERD
-258 VSELAFVSAHG
+258 ASELAFVSAHG

-297 GWFGHTLGASG
+297 GWFCHTLGASG
-308 VLEVIF
+308 VLEVIL

-336 GKVNLSS
+336 GKVNVSS

-348 DKNSFLKMI
+348 DKNTFLKMI

-372 REGKERETAPELKE
+372 RVGMEQEAVPGLEE
-386 ADHSMSE
+386 ADHSKVE
-393 AVPELKETAHLEAA
+393 TAPELKETAHLEAA
-407 HLEAAHLEAAHS
+407 HL
-419 MGETAPSL
+419 MGEAVPSL

-442 DGKPLPIQSQ
+442 DGKPLPIQSH
-452 GAGLLSEIYKKYVG
+452 GAGLLSEIYRKYVG

-567 LMEKVVSSS
+567 LMKKVVSSS

-588 FVDCESVDSGFVNSE
+588 FVDCESVD
-603 FVDGDR
+603 GDR
-609 GDRFEAD
+609 GGRFEAD

-621 SNNFRNN
+621 RNN

>member
-20 NWRAVMQGRS
+20 NWRSVMQGRS

-35 ENYKGIPLPFVAS
+35 ESYKGIPLPFVAS

-74 AEALTHTDLDVHGER
+74 TEALTHTDLDVRGER
-89 TIFILS
+89 TTFILS

-127 IGIGGG
+127 VGIGGG

-160 NNAVVC
+160 DNAVVC

-258 VSELAFVSAHG
+258 ASELAFVSAHG

-308 VLEVIF
+308 VLEVIL

-336 GKVNLSS
+336 GKVNVSS

-386 ADHSMSE
+386 AAHSMGE
-393 AVPELKETAHLEAA
+393 TAPELKEAA
-407 HLEAAHLEAAHS
+407 HLETAHS

>member
-1 MLKVVSTNIVSPL
+1 MLKVVSMNIVSPL

-59 IEGFTRFESLAIRSI
+59 VEGFTRFESLAIRSI
-74 AEALTHTDLDVHGER
+74 TEALTHTDLDVLGER

-107 EERDGDYH
+107 AERDGDYH

-127 IGIGGG
+127 VGIGGG

-148 ILADRLISAGHY
+148 ILADRLISCGHY
-160 NNAVVC
+160 DNAVVC

-211 TRADSLREGDWLFE
+211 TRADSLRDGDWLFE

-250 EAVMKGRD
+250 EEVMKGRD
-258 VSELAFVSAHG
+258 ASELAFVSAHG

-285 AGLSAVPLTALK
+285 AGLSSVPLTALK

-308 VLEVIF
+308 VLEVIL

-336 GKVNLSS
+336 GKVNLSP

-372 REGKERETAPELKE
+372 REGMERETAPGLEK
-386 ADHSMSE
+386 AAHSKGE
-393 AVPELKETAHLEAA
+393 TAPELKETAHLMGEAA
-407 HLEAAHLEAAHS
+407 P
-419 MGETAPSL
+419 GL

-442 DGKPLPIQSQ
+442 DGRSLPVQSQ
-452 GAGLLSEIYKKYVG
+452 GAGLLSEIYRKYVG

-491 GDVPQDSKRATILF
+491 GDVPQDSGRATILF

-567 LMEKVVSSS
+567 LMKKVVSSS
-576 FSQGGFRSLICG
+576 FSLGGFRSLICG
-588 FVDCESVDSGFVNSE
+588 FVDC
-603 FVDGDR
+603 DR
-609 GDRFEAD
+609 GDSFEAD

-621 SNNFRNN
+621 SDN

>member
-54 VEELA
+54 VGELA
-59 IEGFTRFESLAIRSI
+59 IDGFTRFESLAIRSVT
-74 AEALTHTDLDVHGER
+74 EALTHTDLDVHGER

-107 EERDGDYH
+107 AERDGDYH
-115 RPALSAQRIAEH
+115 RPALSAQRIAGH

-148 ILADRLISAGHY
+148 ILADRLISTGHY
-160 NNAVVC
+160 DNAVVC

-258 VSELAFVSAHG
+258 ASELAFVSAHG

-308 VLEVIF
+308 VLEVIL
-314 GMMAVSE
+314 GMIAVSE

-336 GKVNLSS
+336 GKVNLSP

-372 REGKERETAPELKE
+372 REGMERETVPGLEKA
-386 ADHSMSE
+386 AHSKGE
-393 AVPELKETAHLEAA
+393 TVPELKETAH
-407 HLEAAHLEAAHS
+407 S
-419 MGETAPSL
+419 MGEAAPGL

-442 DGKPLPIQSQ
+442 DGRPLPVQSQ
-452 GAGLLSEIYKKYVG
+452 GAGLLSEIYRKYVG

-491 GDVPQDSKRATILF
+491 GDVPQDSGRATILF

-554 ETSLYITDFRDEA
+554 ETSLYITDFRYEA
-567 LMEKVVSSS
+567 LMKKVVGSS
-576 FSQGGFRSLICG
+576 FSLGGFRSLICG
-588 FVDCESVDSGFVNSE
+588 FVDC
-603 FVDGDR
+603 DR
-609 GDRFEAD
+609 GDSFEAD

-621 SNNFRNN
+621 KNIG